1 LSACSSDINDLE
13 TWIQKTNTL
22 PGADIRVLPVVS
34 VYEGFTY
41 SAYDQRSPFD
51 NSLQIKQRKSV
62 GRSTLRPNIHR
73 TPQILEKYPLDSLNM
88 MGTIAKNKTIW
99 ALIQT
104 PDKKIHR
111 VRTGQYLGQNFG
123 KVIKIEHTKIKL
135 SELIPS
141 GFDNWKKRQTSIA
154 IKRHNNLKST
164 L

>member
-1 LSACSSDINDLE
+1 MILLKHLEVHYMKYFSVFSLSILSACSSDINDLE

-88 MGTIAKNKTIW
+88 MGTIAKNKTISIIW
-99 ALIQT
+99 YFSHVRN
-104 PDKKIHR
+104 K
-111 VRTGQYLGQNFG
+111 RTGL
-123 KVIKIEHTKIKL
+123 
-135 SELIPS
+135 
-141 GFDNWKKRQTSIA
+141 
-154 IKRHNNLKST
+154 
-164 L
+164 